1 MFTPLLLLAA
11 SAVTPSQPAAL
22 TATADP
28 PIRVWFNSDGD
39 YAQGDRAKVY
49 TKAAENGYLLV
60 LRADATGR
68 VRVLFPIG
76 PQDDQSIAQ
85 GKKYELK
92 GRGGREAFVADA
104 MNGHGT
110 VLAAVS
116 ETPFKVDG
124 FIRDG
129 HWDTD
134 ALSTDQ
140 VRNDPEVGLLSLVQ
154 EMKPAGNGSFKYD
167 VATYVV
173 SERYD
178 RDRYPY
184 TAPYGGYGGWGYD
197 PWWGPGRLGYGFYY
211 RPWYGPWRF

>member
-11 SAVTPSQPAAL
+11 SALTPTQPATL

-39 YAQGDRAKVY
+39 YALGDRAKVY
-49 TKAAENGYLLV
+49 AKSAETGYLLV
-60 LRADATGR
+60 LRADAAGR
-68 VRVLFPIG
+68 VRVLFPIN
-76 PQDDQSIAQ
+76 PQDDQSIAE

-92 GRGGREAFVADA
+92 GRGGRESFIADDT
-104 MNGHGT
+104 NGHGT

-124 FIRDG
+124 FVRDG
-129 HWDTD
+129 HWDTQ

-140 VRNDPEVGLLSLVQ
+140 ARNDPEVGLLSLVQ
-154 EMKPAGNGSFKYD
+154 EMKPVGDGSFKYD

-173 SERYD
+173 SERYT
-178 RDRYPY
+178 RELYPY
-184 TAPYGGYGGWGYD
+184 PYGYGYWGYD
-197 PWWGPGRLGYGFYY
+197 PFWGPRMGYGFHY
-211 RPWYGPWRF
+211 RPWYRPWHF